1 MAASQQEA
9 GSRST
14 SVGRAGTLATV
25 SEEQMDSSIDA
36 AFGLLFVLLNTGSL
50 PGNLALALRTLA
62 AMAFVAVVVLTVGRR
77 PRRTA
82 RTPATAGFTRG
93 YWLVVAGEALALAIG
108 LALING
114 PLEVPRAAV
123 AWVSLVVGLHF
134 VALALVWG
142 RRLFHV
148 VGGAL
153 SLCGLL
159 GLVLVGADSS
169 AELIDGVAGVLPGA
183 ILLASGLWGATGAA
197 ATRPVHR

>member
-1 MAASQQEA
+1 
-9 GSRST
+9 
-14 SVGRAGTLATV
+14 VGRAGTLATV
-25 SEEQMDSSIDA
+25 GGEKVGSFIGA

-62 AMAFVAVVVLTVGRR
+62 AMAFVAVVVRAVGRR
-77 PRRTA
+77 PHRTA

-93 YWLVVAGEALALAIG
+93 YWLVVAGEALTLAIG

-114 PLEVPRAAV
+114 PLGVPRAAV

-134 VALALVWG
+134 VALALVRG
-142 RRLFHV
+142 LRLFHA

-159 GLVLVGADSS
+159 GLVLAGADSS

-183 ILLASGLWGATGAA
+183 ILLGSGLWGATGVA
-197 ATRPVHR
+197 ATRPVHL